1 MQPTGLEAPV
11 IGLFPHCGFLSET
24 SRMLAIHEA
33 LRAIGEPTCVATH
46 GGPWECLLDAAG
58 VDWVRLE
65 PRMNAERCARF
76 VRDLPGIGSPRQ
88 SMYSDDEMLAHVRS
102 ETEFMREH
110 GIDMA
115 VAGFTLT
122 TLLST
127 RLAGIPLATSHA
139 GSFVPP
145 VFDARLMPAPS
156 RSVMPLFGLLP
167 SSLQRR
173 FMNWS
178 PPRSSIY
185 CSGFNRAAR
194 VLGVEGVPSFAALLL
209 GDLTLVT
216 DVPEILG
223 VSAATLES
231 WTPGRGAAYRA
242 GTTLRYTGP
251 LYARLGLP
259 VPERVERFLDRGSD
273 VAYVA
278 LTSSSQALVRGVIAA
293 VRQAGLRVLV
303 ASTVHELADL
313 EGRSVLVERLL
324 PSHRIM
330 PRVAVAVATGGQG
343 SVQTAVASGV
353 PLAGIPLQ
361 PEQDLNVHLVQR
373 QGMALRVP
381 PQSASSAA
389 MTNAVRRL
397 LEQPSFREQA
407 SRLRSIVAN
416 VDGPAGAARA
426 IVSYLAERRSV
437 QSSPAVARAGRSD
450 LTEFAATVVPRSGAA

>member
-1 MQPTGLEAPV
+1 V

-46 GGPWECLLDAAG
+46 GGPWEHLLDAAG
-58 VDWVRLE
+58 VDWIRLE
-65 PRMNAERCARF
+65 PRMSAERCARF
-76 VRDLPGIGSPRQ
+76 VRDLPGIGLPSQ
-88 SMYSDDEMLAHVRS
+88 SMYSDEEMLAHARS
-102 ETEFMREH
+102 EAEFMRER
-110 GIDMA
+110 GVDMA

-145 VFDARLMPAPS
+145 VFDAGLMPAPS
-156 RSVMPLFGLLP
+156 RPVAPLFGLLP
-167 SSLQRR
+167 TSLQRR

-231 WTPGRGAAYRA
+231 WTPRRGAYRA

-251 LYARLGLP
+251 LYARLDLP
-259 VPERVERFLDRGSD
+259 LPERVDRFLDQGND

-278 LTSSSQALVRGVIAA
+278 LTSTSQALVRGVIHA
-293 VRQAGLRVLV
+293 VLKTGLRVLV

-313 EGRSVLVERLL
+313 ESKSVLVERLL

-330 PRVAVAVATGGQG
+330 PRAAVAITAGGQG

-373 QGMALRVP
+373 QGMAIRVP
-381 PQSASSAA
+381 PQIASSTA
-389 MTNAVRRL
+389 MTDAVRRL
-397 LEQPSFREQA
+397 LEQPSYRLQA
-407 SRLRSIVAN
+407 GRLRSIVAN
-416 VDGPAGAARA
+416 VDGPGCAARA

-437 QSSPAVARAGRSD
+437 QGSRATTRAEYSD
-450 LTEFAATVVPRSGAA
+450 LAAGVA

>member
-1 MQPTGLEAPV
+1 
-11 IGLFPHCGFLSET
+11 
-24 SRMLAIHEA
+24 MLAIHQA

-46 GGPWECLLDAAG
+46 GGPWEYLLEAAG

-65 PRMNAERCARF
+65 PRMNAERCTRF
-76 VRDLPGIGSPRQ
+76 VRDLPGIGLPSQ
-88 SMYSDDEMLAHVRS
+88 SMYSDEEMLAHARS
-102 ETEFMREH
+102 EAEVMRER
-110 GIDMA
+110 GVDMA

-145 VFDARLMPAPS
+145 VFDAGLMPAPS
-156 RSVMPLFGLLP
+156 RPVAPLFGLLP

-178 PPRSSIY
+178 PPRSGIY

-223 VSAATLES
+223 VSTATLES
-231 WTPGRGAAYRA
+231 WAPRRGAYRA

-251 LYARLGLP
+251 LYARLNLSL
-259 VPERVERFLDRGSD
+259 PERVDRFLDQGND

-278 LTSSSQALVRGVIAA
+278 LTSTSQALVRGVIHA
-293 VRQAGLRVLV
+293 VLKTGLRVLV
-303 ASTVHELADL
+303 ASTVHDLADL
-313 EGRSVLVERLL
+313 ESKSVLVERLL

-330 PRVAVAVATGGQG
+330 PRAAVAITAGGQG

-373 QGMALRVP
+373 QGMAIRVP
-381 PQSASSAA
+381 PQIASSMA

-397 LEQPSFREQA
+397 LEQPSYRLQA
-407 SRLRSIVAN
+407 GRLRSIVAN
-416 VDGPAGAARA
+416 VDGPACAARA

-437 QSSPAVARAGRSD
+437 HSSPATARTEHSD
-450 LTEFAATVVPRSGAA
+450 LAAGVA

>member
-1 MQPTGLEAPV
+1 
-11 IGLFPHCGFLSET
+11 
-24 SRMLAIHEA
+24 MLAIYEA
-33 LRAIGEPTCVATH
+33 LRAIGEPACIASH

-58 VDWVRLE
+58 VDWVLLE
-65 PRMNAERCARF
+65 PRMNADRCARF
-76 VRDLPGIGSPRQ
+76 IRDLPGIGSPRQ
-88 SMYSDDEMLAHVRS
+88 SMYSDEEMLAHARS
-102 ETEFMREH
+102 EADFMRRR

-127 RLAGIPLATSHA
+127 RLNGIPLATSHA

-145 VFDARLMPAPS
+145 VFEAGLMPAPS
-156 RSVMPLFGLLP
+156 RPVMPLFKVLP
-167 SSLQRR
+167 SGLQRR

-194 VLGVEGVPSFAALLL
+194 ALGVEGVPSFAALLL

-223 VSAATLES
+223 VSTEILER
-231 WTPGRGAAYRA
+231 WTPRRGTGYRA

-251 LYARLGLP
+251 LYARLDLP
-259 VPERVERFLDRGSD
+259 VLPRVERFLGQGDA

-278 LTSSSQALVRGVIAA
+278 LTSTSQALVRGVVAA
-293 VRQAGLRVLV
+293 VVQTGLRVLV
-303 ASTVHELADL
+303 SSTVHDLADL
-313 EGRSVLVERLL
+313 DGGPVLVERLL
-324 PSHRIM
+324 PSDRIM
-330 PRVAVAVATGGQG
+330 PRVAVTITTGGQG

-353 PLAGIPLQ
+353 PLVGVPLQ
-361 PEQDLNVHLVQR
+361 PEQDLNVHLAQR

-381 PQSASSAA
+381 PQSASSPA

-397 LEQPSFREQA
+397 LDQPSYRDEA
-407 SRLRSIVAN
+407 SRLRSIVSK

-426 IVSYLAERRSV
+426 IRRYLAERRGV
-437 QSSPAVARAGRSD
+437 RGSPAAARAGHGDVLS
-450 LTEFAATVVPRSGAA
+450 FAAAAIPGRDGAI

>member
-1 MQPTGLEAPV
+1 M

-24 SRMLAIHEA
+24 SRMLAIHGA
-33 LRAIGEPTCVATH
+33 LRAIGEPSCIVTH

-65 PRMNAERCARF
+65 PRMNAARCARF
-76 VRDLPGIGSPRQ
+76 IRDLPGIGLPDQ
-88 SMYSDDEMLAHVRS
+88 SMYSDDEMLAHARS
-102 ETEFMREH
+102 EADFMRLR

-122 TLLST
+122 TLLSS

-145 VFDARLMPAPS
+145 VFEANLMPAPS
-156 RSVMPLFGLLP
+156 RPVMPLFGLLP
-167 SSLQRR
+167 SGLQRR

-178 PPRSSIY
+178 PPRSNIY
-185 CSGFNRAAR
+185 CAGFNRVAR
-194 VLGVEGVPSFAALLL
+194 ALGVEGVPSFAALLL

-223 VSAATLES
+223 VSAETLES
-231 WTPGRGAAYRA
+231 WSPHRGYRA
-242 GTTLRYTGP
+242 GTTLRYSGP
-251 LYARLGLP
+251 LYARLNLP
-259 VPERVERFLDRGSD
+259 VPERVERFLDHGGP

-278 LTSSSQALVRGVIAA
+278 LTSTSEALARGVIAA
-293 VRQAGLRVLV
+293 VLQTGLKVLV
-303 ASTVHELADL
+303 VSTVHDLADL
-313 EGRSVLVERLL
+313 DGGRVLVERVL
-324 PSHRIM
+324 PSDRIM
-330 PRVAVAVATGGQG
+330 PRVAVAVIAGGQG

-353 PLAGIPLQ
+353 PFAGIPLQ
-361 PEQDLNVHLVQR
+361 PEQDLNVHLIQR

-381 PQSASSAA
+381 PQSASSVA

-397 LEQPSFREQA
+397 LDEPSYREHA
-407 SRLRSIVAN
+407 SRLRSIVAK

-426 IVSYLAERRSV
+426 ICRYLADRRGV
-437 QSSPAVARAGRSD
+437 HRSSIDRVGHGELPTTCRNDAC
-450 LTEFAATVVPRSGAA
+450 